1 MFPSCPSLVPY
12 AILAFR
18 PRALS
23 CPNGAW
29 GMVDCVGLPGAIVMR
44 DVCLLMWTDSCQ
56 SRLYGL
62 KLVLKYAIG
71 RRSYTEQYN

>member
-1 MFPSCPSLVPY
+1 
-12 AILAFR
+12 
-18 PRALS
+18 
-23 CPNGAW
+23 
-29 GMVDCVGLPGAIVMR
+29 MVDCVGLPGAIVMR